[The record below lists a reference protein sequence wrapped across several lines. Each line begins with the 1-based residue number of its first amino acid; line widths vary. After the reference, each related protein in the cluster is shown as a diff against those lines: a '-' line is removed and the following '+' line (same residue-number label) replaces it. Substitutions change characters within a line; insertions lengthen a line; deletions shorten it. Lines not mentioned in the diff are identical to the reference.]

1 MAALKKQTAAGFSLF
16 LYNLAHL
23 ASEKKVRKKQWK
35 ELKSDEKQ
43 SRRNYKRIYE
53 NWNKYVSSYKENY
66 INESSHAFFLTFAWN
81 FRFGRKYQSDG
92 KKIYNQDNDS
102 GIMNAGK

>member
-53 NWNKYVSSYKENY
+53 RKGEEMLGGGS
-66 INESSHAFFLTFAWN
+66 FLAQDKVLPGTYMN
-81 FRFGRKYQSDG
+81 FV
-92 KKIYNQDNDS
+92 
-102 GIMNAGK
+102 NAGAASPVIGIRDVYKRQR

>member
-53 NWNKYVSSYKENY
+53 RKGEEMLGGGSWNKRNGGG
-66 INESSHAFFLTFAWN
+66 SH
-81 FRFGRKYQSDG
+81 
-92 KKIYNQDNDS
+92 DS
-102 GIMNAGK
+102 QLGAGKRSV